1 MMRQTALPIV
11 ESDVEDRS
19 MRVVEYAMAV
29 VAVVAAGILAI
40 LR

>member
-1 MMRQTALPIV
+1 MIRQDLLPTP

-19 MRVVEYAMAV
+19 MRIVEYAMAV
-29 VAVVAAGILAI
+29 VALVFAGALAL